1 MKTIRNLLDQKGGA
15 VVTIAPESSVLEAL
29 ELMARQNIGA
39 LVVVEGDRLCGLMSE
54 RDYARKVILK
64 GKRSPDT
71 TVREIMTAEVV
82 CVEPHQKVDACMSLM
97 TDRRIRHLPVLEEGH
112 LIGIISIGDVVKAI
126 IAEQQSTIEQLEDY
140 ITSGG

>member
-15 VVTIAPESSVLEAL
+15 VVTIAPESSVFEAL

-82 CVEPHQKVDACMSLM
+82 CVEPHQKVDASMSLM
-97 TDRRIRHLPVLEEGH
+97 TDRRVRHLPVLEEGH